1 MTSPDDPQPFSL
13 RKIAVAAFGPTLLF
27 GIGQG
32 AILPVVALSA
42 RDLGASVAVAALI
55 VTLIG
60 LGSWFFNLPASLV
73 TLRFGERWSIVAA
86 AVAAGLA
93 LAAAALSSLAPGG
106 LWLLAVA
113 MAVVGMS
120 GAVFGLARQKYL
132 TEAVPVQFRA
142 RALSTLGGVNR
153 IGVFIGP

>member
-1 MTSPDDPQPFSL
+1 MTSPDDSQPFSL
-13 RKIAVAAFGPTLLF
+13 RSIAVAAFGPTLLF

-42 RDLGASVAVAALI
+42 RELGASVAVAALI

-73 TLRFGERWSIVAA
+73 TLRFGECWSIVGA

-93 LAAAALSSLAPGG
+93 LAAAAMGSGNSSRLSRNAAAADQDS
-106 LWLLAVA
+106 
-113 MAVVGMS
+113 
-120 GAVFGLARQKYL
+120 
-132 TEAVPVQFRA
+132 
-142 RALSTLGGVNR
+142 
-153 IGVFIGP
+153 IGR